1 MNWMSNEKYDDWF
14 DEAFDEAFDRAASRS
29 SLPTDDESKRQ
40 SWQQV
45 KLQVEKLNNRKQR
58 RRRFQLAGII
68 AASMAFGAFV
78 FSQPTVTQAVSPIYQ
93 QIVDWGNGIT
103 GQIFG
108 KKEPVDPSKALTAPP
123 PDISRAPDNAD
134 QVPPAE
140 LVETEDVPF
149 TDSDESLIESQKRV
163 LFKIPEVGYIPP
175 GFEFYEATGIAESE
189 NAPILDLHLHYK
201 NADEKLFYIDLIDM
215 TAERSIGLGGKVTE
229 TLKLKSGAV
238 AYLTETNLRFLHDN
252 DKILVN
258 ISGLFSREEF
268 IKIANSIH

>member
-1 MNWMSNEKYDDWF
+1 MSNEKYDDWF

-29 SLPTDDESKRQ
+29 SLPTDNESKRQ

-45 KLQVEKLNNRKQR
+45 KLQIGKSNKRKQR
-58 RRRFQLAGII
+58 RRRLQLSGVV
-68 AASMAFGAFV
+68 AASMLIGALI

-93 QIVDWGNGIT
+93 QIMDWGNGIT

-123 PDISRAPDNAD
+123 PDITPMPDSSR
-134 QVPPAE
+134 QVPSAE
-140 LVETEDVPF
+140 LVETEDVTF
-149 TDSDESLIESQKRV
+149 ADSDESLVESQKRV
-163 LFKIPEVGYIPP
+163 LFNIPQIGYIPK
-175 GFEFYEATGIAESE
+175 GFEFYEATGIAENES
-189 NAPILDLHLHYK
+189 APILDLHLHYK
-201 NADEKLFYIDLIDM
+201 NADEKVFYIDLIDM
-215 TAERSIGLGGKVTE
+215 SSERSIGLGGKVTE
-229 TLKLKSGAV
+229 TLTLKSGAV

-268 IKIANSIH
+268 IKIANGIH